1 MGKGKRRAEP
11 TDLNSETTE
20 EWEHLKSQPG
30 VIIVDVYTKWAGPC
44 HIMKPVISKIKLKV
58 SSSFQSTSLL
68 YSDLYPTLSYFL

>member
-11 TDLNSETTE
+11 TDLNSETAE

-30 VIIVDVYTKWAGPC
+30 LIIVDVFTKWAGPC

-58 SSSFQSTSLL
+58 REGFKN
-68 YSDLYPTLSYFL
+68 